1 MLRKSALLFLI
12 TFVLCGGLAMA
23 QYDRDEVVN
32 ITYPVSGTVINTDT
46 LEVTFDLAS
55 FFVIGDSA
63 CTDCDGYL
71 NAYLNDEL
79 ATSVHEP
86 DSFIIRD
93 LTDGYYLMLVEAV
106 DPDGASFMPMVWD
119 TVSFS
124 VMYEENFC
132 PPGNFSVSSTYQY
145 DALALTWRE
154 PFLGA
159 EGMYFEDF
167 DAGDGGYTGT
177 ADWEWSDSYD
187 PNDYTGIYPV
197 PDAAYSGDGLWGTVL
212 AGDYPNSSNSTLDS
226 PPISLSGYAEP
237 QLSFWHWYY
246 IEYSWDGGNV
256 KLSTDGGT
264 TWTIL
269 QPDSGYDDDAASTA
283 NAGIPGEP
291 CFTGYD
297 QGFWELETFD
307 LSAYTGEQI
316 IIRWHFG
323 SDGSVQRPGWF
334 IDDVTVG
341 EPAPDVF
348 SREFIMSCG
357 DLTGYEVYR
366 DDTWLADVDTN
377 FYVDGAVT
385 LGTEYCYYITAVYD
399 SAGSEVVSDTS
410 NNACGIPET
419 FIPMPPTYLSAIPGD
434 EEVYLDWAE
443 PGLTFQDGE
452 NCLVPI
458 VIGDVGDGFNQVII
472 GDNTGFINDYTNGAT
487 ANGPDVVYQF
497 TVLETV
503 NISFSLC
510 NAATWDTYLILLNGG
525 CDEILA
531 FDDDGCGTLQ
541 SLLEGTL
548 GPGVYNIVVDGYGS
562 TSYGVYSMTMT
573 ATATRALP
581 GFIVSVEDHNKISD
595 HELEVQKAA
604 IDGSQSTRD
613 ISGSFVVA
621 TAGYLPGSA
630 SFAEFTLTVVSTDA
644 SECDSFA
651 VTFPAELTV
660 LDAGPF
666 LLEGMYSEE
675 FNGVQGQTI
684 SWGSDRDDGNGGI
697 SGTINFWAMIVADP
711 GASGPLTCDYFF
723 SDDGDA
729 TIVDAVGTFDIEER
743 ILSDGEFLGYNVYI
757 DASADPDNDYELPYP
772 GYMVEE
778 LTNAVTYDFQVTA
791 LYHPDYE
798 SAPLSVSATP
808 TWLFGDI
815 TGVITDPNSATLDSA
830 VVSAGGI
837 SDTTG
842 TNGVYLLHNLVP
854 GTYTVSVKRPGFD
867 GSKDD
872 VTVMAQE
879 AASVQDFM
887 MIPKLGKPGGLVA
900 TSGDMLVDLAWN
912 SPGSVVPGEWVF
924 FHDGTFENAISSTDG
939 GMGLAQLFVPPA
951 YPATIQAVRF
961 HVSDFGSFAQDIEVN
976 VYADDGITVLSG
988 PYILPGVSDDWIEID
1003 IDDATIDD
1011 GAFLVATYNVLAG
1024 GPYVSIDEDSYSASL
1039 FFGNEVDGWT
1049 EMGDYGFFAE
1059 GSHEALIAA
1068 AGRSVT
1074 VFSNGIVLNNQ
1085 TTDIPVSL
1093 VNVAGSHGPTT
1104 PRLHDALR
1112 TVSTREDS
1120 LLGYHVY
1127 QETATGDTLVA
1138 ANASD
1143 DTTATITVPANY
1155 VEYCFTVKAVWDTDV
1170 YDTLESKPSNM
1181 VCIVP
1186 YLPGDVD
1193 FIDGVTVF
1201 DLLIVVDFALGVSTP
1216 SPDQFRG
1223 ADINR
1228 DGVINIQD
1236 IIMIVDIILPP
1247 TAARVSNADDGTSAV
1262 LGLAYDGQHNLRT
1275 LLTYDGIVRGA
1286 QFSIKYD
1293 ANAIELGTPGI
1304 SGAQKDLIINY
1315 RESQPGI
1322 MNVVIANVVGGSL
1335 NITDETLLIIP
1346 LTVKETSRI
1355 PAQITLEQS
1364 ILVGSQGQSIPVIE
1378 KSISL
1383 DILSVPTRYAL
1394 HQNYPNPFNPV
1405 TDILF
1410 DLPKA
1415 GPVELVIYNLM
1426 GQVVRTL
1433 VNSELTGGYHKIRWN
1448 GLSDK
1453 GAPIA
1458 TGMYFYQISAGSYH
1472 ATKKMVLLK

>member
-1 MLRKSALLFLI
+1 MLLS
-12 TFVLCGGLAMA
+12 TFILCGGSAMA
-23 QYDRDEVVN
+23 QYDRDEVIN
-32 ITYPVSGTVINTDT
+32 ITFPVTGMVVNTDSVV
-46 LEVTFDLAS
+46 VTFDLAS
-55 FFVIGDSA
+55 FFEIGDSA

-79 ATSVHEP
+79 ATTVHESG
-86 DSFIIRD
+86 SFILRD

-106 DPDGASFMPMVWD
+106 DPDGNSFMPMVWD

-132 PPGNFSVSSTYQY
+132 PPGNLSVSSTYQY

-159 EGMYFEDF
+159 SEMYFEDF
-167 DAGDGGYTGT
+167 EAGDGGFIGT
-177 ADWEWSDSYD
+177 ADWAYGTPTSGEP
-187 PNDYTGIYPV
+187 PN
-197 PDAAYSGDGLWGTVL
+197 AYSGDFLWGINL
-212 AGDYPNSSNSTLDS
+212 AGDYPINSNSTLDS
-226 PPISLSGYAEP
+226 PPISLSSYAQP
-237 QLSFWHWYY
+237 TLSFWHWYDTEARY
-246 IEYSWDGGNV
+246 DGGNV
-256 KLSTDGGT
+256 KISTDGV
-264 TWTIL
+264 TWELISPVGGYPYNSYSANPL
-269 QPDSGYDDDAASTA
+269 YPDS
-283 NAGIPGEP
+283 
-291 CFTGYD
+291 CFSSHD
-297 QGFWELETFD
+297 QAIWELVTFD
-307 LSAYTGEQI
+307 LSAYSGEQVI
-316 IIRWHFG
+316 LRWHFG
-323 SDGSVQRPGWF
+323 SDGSVIYPGWF

-366 DDTWLADVDTN
+366 GGTWLTDVDTN
-377 FYVDGAVT
+377 FYLDDAVT
-385 LGTEYCYYITAVYD
+385 LGTEYCYYVTAVYD

-410 NNACGIPET
+410 NNVCGIPET
-419 FIPMPPTYLSAIPGD
+419 FVPMPPTYLSAIPGD
-434 EEVYLDWAE
+434 EEVYLNWEA

-472 GDNTGFINDYTNGAT
+472 GDNTGFLNDYTNGTT

-497 TVLETV
+497 TITETV

-510 NAATWDTYLILLNGG
+510 GATWDTYLILLNGG

-531 FDDDGCGTLQ
+531 FDDDGCPTGLQ
-541 SLLEGTL
+541 SYLEVTL
-548 GPGVYNIVVDGYGS
+548 GPGVYNIVVDGYS
-562 TSYGVYSMTMT
+562 TSSYGPYNLEMN
-573 ATATRALP
+573 ATATRTLP
-581 GFIVSVEDHNKISD
+581 GFFASIEDHNKITD

-621 TAGYLPGSA
+621 TTGYLPGSA
-630 SFAEFTLTVVSTDA
+630 SFAEFTLTVVSTDG

-651 VTFPAELTV
+651 VTFPTELTV

-815 TGVITDPNSATLDSA
+815 TGVITDPNSTTLDSA
-830 VVSAGGI
+830 VVTAGGI

-842 TNGVYLLHNLVP
+842 TDGVYLLHNLVP

-872 VTVMAQE
+872 VTVIAQE

-912 SPGSVVPGEWVF
+912 SPGGRDEF
-924 FHDGTFENAISSTDG
+924 ELFYDDGTWESSITG
-939 GMGLAQLFVPPA
+939 G
-951 YPATIQAVRF
+951 AT
-961 HVSDFGSFAQDIEVN
+961 DIEIAVKFTPGSAGEL
-976 VYADDGITVLSG
+976 VGGRFVFSSVGQTGYPLDPVEIRAYTIGGDGMPDQLIYVADSYMLV
-988 PYILPGVSDDWIEID
+988 PYEDDWIEVDLSDAGITFD
-1003 IDDATIDD
+1003 ETGFFLGYRYTMLDGPGTARDLDGYVYGHSFVFVSGVWSESGDLGFPGNLIVRAVAGLDDAPR
-1011 GAFLVATYNVLAG
+1011 GSRQELVTTANIPEEFWNSTATLVEGN
-1024 GPYVSIDEDSYSASL
+1024 SASGPSYTIISEQ
-1039 FFGNEVDGWT
+1039 F
-1049 EMGDYGFFAE
+1049 
-1059 GSHEALIAA
+1059 
-1068 AGRSVT
+1068 
-1074 VFSNGIVLNNQ
+1074 Q
-1085 TTDIPVSL
+1085 THRTT
-1093 VNVAGSHGPTT
+1093 TT
-1104 PRLHDALR
+1104 PGDTLI
-1112 TVSTREDS
+1112 
-1120 LLGYHVY
+1120 GYHVY

-1143 DTTATITVPANY
+1143 DTTAIITVPANY

-1216 SPDQFRG
+1216 SLDQFRG

-1228 DGVINIQD
+1228 DGLINIQD

-1262 LGLAYDGQHNLRT
+1262 LELAYDGQHNLRT

-1304 SGAQKDLIINY
+1304 SGARKDLIINY

-1322 MNVVIANVVGGSL
+1322 MNVVIANVAGGSL

-1346 LTVKETSRI
+1346 LTVKENSRV

-1410 DLPKA
+1410 DLPEA

-1426 GQVVRTL
+1426 GQVVKTL

-1453 GAPIA
+1453 GAPVA
-1458 TGMYFYQISAGSYH
+1458 TGMYFYQISAGSFH

>member
-79 ATSVHEP
+79 ATTVHESG
-86 DSFIIRD
+86 SFMLHD

-106 DPDGASFMPMVWD
+106 DPNGVSFMPMVWD

-132 PPGNFSVSSTYQY
+132 PPGNLSVSSTYQY
-145 DALALTWRE
+145 DVLALTWRE

-159 EGMYFEDF
+159 EGLYFEDF
-167 DAGDGGYTGT
+167 EAGDGGYIGTG
-177 ADWEWSDSYD
+177 EWAYGTPTSGE
-187 PNDYTGIYPV
+187 PL
-197 PDAAYSGDGLWGTVL
+197 AAYSGDFLWGIDL
-212 AGDYPNSSNSTLDS
+212 AADYDVSTNGMLDS
-226 PPISLSGYAEP
+226 PPISLVGYAEP
-237 QLSFWHWYY
+237 LLSFWHWYDT
-246 IEYSWDGGNV
+246 EYSYDGGNV
-256 KLSTDGGT
+256 KLSTDGGA
-264 TWTIL
+264 TWTIIF
-269 QPDSGYDDDAASTA
+269 PDSGYDDDAASTL

-291 CFTGYD
+291 CFSGHG

-307 LSAYTGEQI
+307 LSDYTGEQV

-323 SDGSVQRPGWF
+323 SDGSIQYPGWF

-377 FYVDGAVT
+377 FYLDEVVV
-385 LGTEYCYYITAVYD
+385 LGTEYCYYVTAIYD

-419 FIPMPPTYLSAIPGD
+419 FIPMPPTYLTAIPGD
-434 EEVYLDWAE
+434 EEVYLNWEE

-472 GDNTGFINDYTNGAT
+472 GDNTGFINDYTNGFSAG
-487 ANGPDVVYQF
+487 GPDVVYQF
-497 TVLETV
+497 TITETV

-510 NAATWDTYLILLNGG
+510 GATWDTYLILLNGW

-531 FDDDGCGTLQ
+531 FDDDGCDPGLQ
-541 SLLEGTL
+541 SYLEVTL
-548 GPGVYNIVVDGYGS
+548 GPGVYNIVIDGYS
-562 TSYGVYSMTMT
+562 TSSYGPYNLEIN

-581 GFIVSVEDHNKISD
+581 GFVASIEDHNKITD
-595 HELEVQKAA
+595 RELEAQKAA

-621 TAGYLPGSA
+621 TTGYLPGSA
-630 SFAEFTLTVVSTDA
+630 TFAEFTLTVVSTDF

-651 VTFPAELTV
+651 VTFPAELIV
-660 LDAGPF
+660 LDAGPQSMF
-666 LLEGMYSEE
+666 AEE

-684 SWGSDRDDGNGGI
+684 SWGSDRDDGMGGI
-697 SGTINFWAMIVADP
+697 IGTIDFWAILVADV
-711 GASGPLTCDYFF
+711 GASGALTCDYFF

-729 TIVDAVGTFDIEER
+729 TILDATGTFDIEER
-743 ILSDGEFLGYNVYI
+743 ILTEGEFLGYNVYI
-757 DASADPDNDYELPYP
+757 DAAADPDNDYELPFP
-772 GYMVEE
+772 GYMVKY
-778 LTNAVTYDFQVTA
+778 LTNGVSYDFSVTA
-791 LYHPDYE
+791 YYAPDYE
-798 SAPLSVSATP
+798 SAPLSVSVTP

-815 TGVITDPNSATLDSA
+815 TGVITDPADNLLDSA

-842 TNGVYLLHNLVP
+842 VDGVYLLHNLIP
-854 GTYTVSVKRPGFD
+854 GTYPVNVTRPGFD
-867 GSKDD
+867 GAKDD
-872 VTVMAQE
+872 VTVMAQD

-939 GMGLAQLFVPPA
+939 GMGLAQQFVPPA

-976 VYADDGITVLSG
+976 VYADDGVTVLSG
-988 PYILPGVSDDWIEID
+988 PYIVPGVSDDWIEID
-1003 IDDATIDD
+1003 IDDATIND
-1011 GAFLVATYNVLAG
+1011 GAFLVATYNILAG
-1024 GPYVSIDEDSYSASL
+1024 GPYISIDQDTYSTSL
-1039 FFGNEVDGWT
+1039 FFGNAVDGWT
-1049 EMGDYGFFAE
+1049 EMGDYGYFAE

-1074 VFSNGIVLNNQ
+1074 VPANGIVLDNLSSNL
-1085 TTDIPVSL
+1085 PVSL
-1093 VNVAGSHGPTT
+1093 VTFAGSHGPST
-1104 PRLHDALR
+1104 PRLPDALR
-1112 TVSTREDS
+1112 TESTREDS
-1120 LLGYHVY
+1120 LIGYHVY

-1138 ANASD
+1138 TNASD
-1143 DTTATITVPANY
+1143 DTTATIAVPANY

-1201 DLLIVVDFALGVSTP
+1201 DLLIVVDYALGVSTP

-1247 TAARVSNADDGTSAV
+1247 VTARVSNADDATSAV

-1383 DILSVPTRYAL
+1383 DILSIPTRYAL

-1410 DLPKA
+1410 DLPEA

-1433 VNSELTGGYHKIRWN
+1433 VNSELAGGYHEIRWN

-1453 GAPIA
+1453 GASVA
-1458 TGMYFYQISAGSYH
+1458 TGMYFYQINAGSYH